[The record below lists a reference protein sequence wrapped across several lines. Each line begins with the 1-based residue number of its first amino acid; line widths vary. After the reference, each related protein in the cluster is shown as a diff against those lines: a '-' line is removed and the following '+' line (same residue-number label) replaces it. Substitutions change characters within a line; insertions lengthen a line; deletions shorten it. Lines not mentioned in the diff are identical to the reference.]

1 MLCLH
6 AWVLH
11 TNPNESNLNCFL
23 DGKKRIGSDGRNCVL
38 FLALCRR
45 KSIVFG
51 VWNKLLEGDQSY
63 KIKNGMQ
70 SGRCTR
76 NGVAR
81 MVPCHKR
88 FERIHFTHTAF
99 KQFSKSF
106 QTVLTIRL
114 CPSHNLP

>member
-1 MLCLH
+1 M
-6 AWVLH
+6 AKNASVQTVEIVFSFWSYAVE
-11 TNPNESNLNCFL
+11 NPAF
-23 DGKKRIGSDGRNCVL
+23 
-38 FLALCRR
+38 
-45 KSIVFG
+45 FG

-88 FERIHFTHTAF
+88 FERIQFTHTAF
-99 KQFSKSF
+99 RQFSQSF

-114 CPSHNLP
+114 CPFPNPP